1 MKPPILKIPFT
12 TDIGYLDP
20 RMAKDIPE
28 FMRKIAYADLNIR
41 ITCTA
46 RLMRCQVALYAQG
59 RQSVTE
65 INRLRQLARMNA
77 IGAVEAKKIITWT
90 LFSKHLVNYD
100 DTDPNNDYSQAFDFV
115 VLSGKQAIWDVKASV
130 NKNKIPDYEEVGEIA
145 ESFGWE
151 WGGRWKKS
159 PDYPHIQLRA

>member
-1 MKPPILKIPFT
+1 
-12 TDIGYLDP
+12 
-20 RMAKDIPE
+20 MAKDFPA
-28 FMRKIAYADLNIR
+28 FMRKVQYADLKIK

-46 RLMRCQVALYAQG
+46 RLFKCQVALYAQG
-59 RQSVTE
+59 RQLVTE
-65 INRLRQLARMNA
+65 INRLRKLAGMTE
-77 IGAVEAKKIITWT
+77 IGAVEAKKIVTWT
-90 LFSKHLVNYD
+90 LVSKHLVNFD
-100 DTDPNNDYSQAFDFV
+100 NTDPNDDYSQAFDFV
-115 VLSGKQAIWDVKASV
+115 VLSGKTAIWDVKASV